1 MKMGK
6 AQKLVRAILDRTK
19 NLHVPKHRNSAVRI
33 GLGILNFLLPGVGT
47 IIAGVIFKILE
58 DDSIYVNEN
67 ILASPVFNIH

>member
-19 NLHVPKHRNSAVRI
+19 NLQVPKHRNSAVRI

-47 IIAGVIFKILE
+47 IIAGVIFN
-58 DDSIYVNEN
+58 IYVTEN
-67 ILASPVFNIH
+67 ILASPVFNLHSE